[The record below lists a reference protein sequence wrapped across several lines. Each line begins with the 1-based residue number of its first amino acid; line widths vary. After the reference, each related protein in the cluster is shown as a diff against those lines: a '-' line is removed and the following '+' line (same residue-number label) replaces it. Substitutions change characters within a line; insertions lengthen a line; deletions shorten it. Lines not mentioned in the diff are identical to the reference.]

1 MRVPIIAGNWKMFKT
16 VDETVS
22 FIEAIKDSVKDTDVE
37 VVLCVPYTALD
48 AAVKAAKGT
57 KVLIGAQNM
66 YPEDSGAFTGE
77 ISPVMLKSIGVTYV
91 IVGHSER
98 RQIFKESD
106 ALINKKVLKA
116 LASDLK
122 PILCVGET
130 LEEREA
136 GTTKEIVKVQTVAGL
151 QGVDRNELAKVV
163 VAYEPVWA
171 IGTGKTASSE
181 DANEVISYIRELI
194 AELYDDEISEEVRIQ
209 YGGSVKPD
217 NVEDIMAQS
226 DIDGALVGGAS
237 LKPESYLELVNF

>member
-1 MRVPIIAGNWKMFKT
+1 MFKT

-22 FIEAIKDSVKDTDVE
+22 FIEAIKEDVKDTDVE

-151 QGVDRNELAKVV
+151 QGVGRAELAKVV

-171 IGTGKTASSE
+171 IGTGKTASSA

>member
-22 FIEAIKDSVKDTDVE
+22 FIEAIKEDVKDTDVE

-151 QGVDRNELAKVV
+151 QGVGRAELAKVV

-171 IGTGKTASSE
+171 IGTGKTASSA